1 MRNSPLSLN
10 KYDLVTLWLLLIF
23 ASGAWNIYQR
33 KEAQNQLY
41 LETARSFFSLIV
53 TTREWNSSMG
63 GVYVP
68 VSEKIQP
75 NPYLDIPDRDLQ
87 TTNGTALTKINPAY
101 MTRLIAELA
110 EKNNSVRFHITSLN
124 PIRPAN
130 APESWEIPPLQ
141 SFEKNFQSEF
151 AKVDTQSRKYLY
163 MAPLITQESCL
174 ACHARQGYKVG
185 DVRGGISI
193 TLNTQPLD
201 AFPIVVS
208 HVLIALSGSLVILFF
223 STRLNN
229 AIALLQKQSRIDGLT
244 QIYNRGFFDE
254 YLHRE
259 YLRCRRN
266 KNNLSILLCDVDLFK
281 DFNDAYGHQAGDY
294 VLKKIARSLS
304 TTLRRPGDLAARYGG
319 EEFGIVLPDTPP
331 DGALVIA
338 EMLRASIEALQIPH
352 QGNTVSKMVTISIGV
367 YTYQGDALSIDEI
380 LSRADKALYRAKE
393 KGRNIVCSYSHPHFT
408 GDQTSPT

>member
-1 MRNSPLSLN
+1 MSNSPLSLN

-41 LETARSFFSLIV
+41 LESARSFFSFIV
-53 TTREWNSSMG
+53 TTREWNSTMV

-68 VSEKIQP
+68 ISEKIQP
-75 NPYLDIPDRDLQ
+75 NPYLDVPDRDLR
-87 TTNGTALTKINPAY
+87 TTNGTTLTRINPAY

-110 EKNNSVRFHITSLN
+110 EKNNSVRFHLTSLN

-130 APESWEIPPLQ
+130 APEPWEIPPLQ

-151 AKVDTQSRKYLY
+151 SKVDPQSGRFLY

-201 AFPIVVS
+201 VFPIVIS
-208 HVLIALSGSLVILFF
+208 HVLIALTGSIVILFF

-229 AIALLQKQSRIDGLT
+229 AIDLLQKQSRIDGLT

-281 DFNDAYGHQAGDY
+281 DFNDTYGHQAGDY
-294 VLKKIARSLS
+294 VLKKIARTLS

-352 QGNTVSKMVTISIGV
+352 QTNTVSKMVTISIGV

-393 KGRNIVCSYSHPHFT
+393 KGRNIVCGYS
-408 GDQTSPT
+408 